1 MPIPLGHCGQLTS
14 PPIRGPLAFGTL
26 TSGTLGI
33 LTFVVGLGEAFSLAA
48 GLSSASGC
56 TLGATLADGALSA
69 CLDFG
74 LSGASQPV
82 AKRTAGIVRRPS
94 QRCLRIVP
102 LQAPRLAGT
111 GCHAGRHTSAM

>member
-33 LTFVVGLGEAFSLAA
+33 LTFVVGLGEAFSLAP

-82 AKRTAGIVRRPS
+82 ATSTARVVRQTSHRCFRPG
-94 QRCLRIVP
+94 P
-102 LQAPRLAGT
+102 
-111 GCHAGRHTSAM
+111 